1 MLSRTKIFLSIAL
14 PAVAASAIVLAFL
27 WRRKDIDIPSIKTN
41 QKPNLEDEN
50 ETSNNETLKE
60 EEGDEKDLNESQF
73 SQDDNDENGSV
84 NSERLEQEEHEE
96 DEVDTTPN
104 NGEQMTEDDDSHPFE
119 NDDSK
124 QTDTTSS
131 DTKIT
136 RDRRESKKSSWSTID
151 SGVELTKQP
160 SFELKDYWFGE
171 ETLSECSGDSVA
183 LSSYAETP
191 FDISSSEVGDT
202 EKLVW
207 EVEFPQILCGR
218 LIGRKGKNVKV
229 ISDNSGAKIRLIPQS
244 PGEVSTHRIISILG
258 ECSQIKSALDAIHDK
273 FPAVPLNRI
282 NAASAQAAP
291 IVTPIVTPMAIAT
304 PVPYVQTV
312 LPNMANFNVVVTSVL
327 DANHFFIQ
335 LHNDGVQAQLQQL
348 HQTMQEC
355 YGQGAA
361 MPLTMP
367 LPHPIIVGSYCA
379 APAFTY
385 DGWYRAQVFGPTG
398 NGDEVQVK
406 YLDYGGYGRIAA
418 SSLRQ
423 LRSDFLSFLPFQAV
437 ECYLANVAPLNGES
451 FSLVASAVLEDL
463 TMNSVL
469 TARIIGHR
477 NQLPCL
483 ELYLVQGQQTIMINR
498 ELVNRGLARWVES

>member
-14 PAVAASAIVLAFL
+14 PAVAATAIVLAFL
-27 WRRKDIDIPSIKTN
+27 WRRKDIDIPSTKNN
-41 QKPNLEDEN
+41 QKSKLESSN
-50 ETSNNETLKE
+50 KTSNDDTLKE
-60 EEGDEKDLNESQF
+60 EEEDDEKENESEF
-73 SQDDNDENGSV
+73 SQDEQQENGSI
-84 NSERLEQEEHEE
+84 NSEGLEQEDLEE
-96 DEVDTTPN
+96 DNVDTIPN
-104 NGEQMTEDDDSHPFE
+104 NGDNMTEDDDSQAFE
-119 NDDSK
+119 NNDSK
-124 QTDTTSS
+124 QIDSTSA

-183 LSSYAETP
+183 LSSYAEPP
-191 FDISSSEVGDT
+191 FDISSSEVSDT

-244 PGEVSTHRIISILG
+244 PGEVSTHRIISISG
-258 ECSQIKSALDAIHDK
+258 DCSQIKTALDSIHEK

-282 NAASAQAAP
+282 NAASVTSAQATTM
-291 IVTPIVTPMAIAT
+291 VTPIVTPMAIAT

-335 LHNDGVQAQLQQL
+335 LHNDTVQAQLQQL
-348 HQTMQEC
+348 HQTMLEC

-367 LPHPIIVGSYCA
+367 LPQPIMVGSYCA

-385 DGWYRAQVFGPTG
+385 DGWYRAQVLGPTG

-423 LRSDFLSFLPFQAV
+423 LR
-437 ECYLANVAPLNGES
+437 
-451 FSLVASAVLEDL
+451 
-463 TMNSVL
+463 
-469 TARIIGHR
+469 
-477 NQLPCL
+477 
-483 ELYLVQGQQTIMINR
+483 
-498 ELVNRGLARWVES
+498 

>member
-1 MLSRTKIFLSIAL
+1 MLSRTKVFLSIAL
-14 PAVAASAIVLAFL
+14 PTVAATALVLAFL
-27 WRRKDIDIPSIKTN
+27 WRRKNTDTPSTKNN
-41 QKPNLEDEN
+41 QESKLEDKIKS
-50 ETSNNETLKE
+50 SNDDTLKGE
-60 EEGDEKDLNESQF
+60 EDEEDEKDLNESEF
-73 SQDDNDENGSV
+73 SQDDHAENGSGS
-84 NSERLEQEEHEE
+84 SEEIEQQQDHED
-96 DEVDTTPN
+96 DEVDTVPDN
-104 NGEQMTEDDDSHPFE
+104 EEHITEDDGAPPFG
-119 NDDSK
+119 NNDSK
-124 QTDTTSS
+124 QIDTSS
-131 DTKIT
+131 ADTRIT

-183 LSSYAETP
+183 LSSYAEPP
-191 FDISSSEVGDT
+191 FDISSVEVSDT

-244 PGEVSTHRIISILG
+244 PGEVSTHRIISISG
-258 ECSQIKSALDAIHDK
+258 DCSQIKTALDAIHEK

-282 NAASAQAAP
+282 NAATVSSAQAATM
-291 IVTPIVTPMAIAT
+291 VTPVVTPMAIAT

-312 LPNMANFNVVVTSVL
+312 LPNMANFNVVVTSVV

-335 LHNDGVQAQLQQL
+335 LHNDTVQAQLQQL
-348 HQTMQEC
+348 HQTMLEC

-361 MPLTMP
+361 MPLTLP
-367 LPHPIIVGSYCA
+367 LPQPILVGSYCA

-385 DGWYRAQVFGPTG
+385 DGWYRAQVLGPTG

-406 YLDYGGYGRIAA
+406 YLDYGGYGRISA

-423 LRSDFLSFLPFQAV
+423 LR
-437 ECYLANVAPLNGES
+437 
-451 FSLVASAVLEDL
+451 
-463 TMNSVL
+463 
-469 TARIIGHR
+469 
-477 NQLPCL
+477 
-483 ELYLVQGQQTIMINR
+483 
-498 ELVNRGLARWVES
+498 

>member
-14 PAVAASAIVLAFL
+14 PAVAATAIVLAFL
-27 WRRKDIDIPSIKTN
+27 WRRKDIDIPSTKNN
-41 QKPNLEDEN
+41 QKSKLESSN
-50 ETSNNETLKE
+50 KTSNDDTLKE
-60 EEGDEKDLNESQF
+60 EEEEEDDEKENESEF
-73 SQDDNDENGSV
+73 SQDEQQENGSI
-84 NSERLEQEEHEE
+84 NSEGLEQEDLEE
-96 DEVDTTPN
+96 DNVDTIPN
-104 NGEQMTEDDDSHPFE
+104 NGDNMTEDDDSQAFE
-119 NDDSK
+119 NNDSK
-124 QTDTTSS
+124 QIDSTSA

-183 LSSYAETP
+183 LSSYAEPP
-191 FDISSSEVGDT
+191 FDISSSEVSDT

-244 PGEVSTHRIISILG
+244 PGEVSTHRIISISG
-258 ECSQIKSALDAIHDK
+258 DCSQIKTALDSIHEK

-282 NAASAQAAP
+282 NAASVTSAQATTM
-291 IVTPIVTPMAIAT
+291 VTPIVTPMAIAT

-335 LHNDGVQAQLQQL
+335 LHNDTVQAQLQQL
-348 HQTMQEC
+348 HQTMLEC

-367 LPHPIIVGSYCA
+367 LPQPIMVGSYCA

-385 DGWYRAQVFGPTG
+385 DGWYRAQVLGPTG

-423 LRSDFLSFLPFQAV
+423 LR
-437 ECYLANVAPLNGES
+437 
-451 FSLVASAVLEDL
+451 
-463 TMNSVL
+463 
-469 TARIIGHR
+469 
-477 NQLPCL
+477 
-483 ELYLVQGQQTIMINR
+483 
-498 ELVNRGLARWVES
+498 

>member
-14 PAVAASAIVLAFL
+14 PAVAATAIVLAFL
-27 WRRKDIDIPSIKTN
+27 WRRKDVDIPSTKNN
-41 QKPNLEDEN
+41 QKSKLESSN
-50 ETSNNETLKE
+50 KTSNNDTLKE
-60 EEGDEKDLNESQF
+60 EEEDDDEKENESEF
-73 SQDDNDENGSV
+73 SQDEQQENGSI
-84 NSERLEQEEHEE
+84 NSEGLEQEDLEE
-96 DEVDTTPN
+96 DNVDTIPN
-104 NGEQMTEDDDSHPFE
+104 NGDNMTEDDDSQAFE
-119 NDDSK
+119 NNDSK
-124 QTDTTSS
+124 QIDSTSA

-183 LSSYAETP
+183 LSSYAEPP
-191 FDISSSEVGDT
+191 FDISSSEVSDT

-244 PGEVSTHRIISILG
+244 PGEVSTHRIISISG
-258 ECSQIKSALDAIHDK
+258 DCSQIKTALDSIHEK

-282 NAASAQAAP
+282 NAASVTSAQATTM
-291 IVTPIVTPMAIAT
+291 VTPIVTPMAIAT

-335 LHNDGVQAQLQQL
+335 LHNDTVQAQLQQL
-348 HQTMQEC
+348 HQTMLEC

-367 LPHPIIVGSYCA
+367 LPQPIMVGSYCA

-385 DGWYRAQVFGPTG
+385 DGWYRAQVLGPTG

-423 LRSDFLSFLPFQAV
+423 LR
-437 ECYLANVAPLNGES
+437 
-451 FSLVASAVLEDL
+451 
-463 TMNSVL
+463 
-469 TARIIGHR
+469 
-477 NQLPCL
+477 
-483 ELYLVQGQQTIMINR
+483 
-498 ELVNRGLARWVES
+498 

>member
-1 MLSRTKIFLSIAL
+1 MLSRTKIFLSFAL
-14 PAVAASAIVLAFL
+14 PAVAATAIVLAIL
-27 WRRKDIDIPSIKTN
+27 WHRRDVDVPNKSNQESKLDDEDKATN
-41 QKPNLEDEN
+41 D
-50 ETSNNETLKE
+50 ETLKE
-60 EEGDEKDLNESQF
+60 EETDQNNMSESQF
-73 SQDDNDENGSV
+73 SQDDHEREENGSD
-84 NSERLEQEEHEE
+84 NSEGLEVEEHEE
-96 DEVDTTPN
+96 QDEVDTIPN
-104 NGEQMTEDDDSHPFE
+104 SGEQITEDDQIHPFRNNE
-119 NDDSK
+119 AK
-124 QTDTTSS
+124 QIDTSGA
-131 DTKIT
+131 DNKVT

-183 LSSYAETP
+183 LSSYAEPP
-191 FDISSSEVGDT
+191 FDITSSEVSDT

-244 PGEVSTHRIISILG
+244 PGEVSTHRIISISG
-258 ECSQIKSALDAIHDK
+258 DCSQIKSALDAIHEK

-282 NAASAQAAP
+282 NAATASSAQTAVVA
-291 IVTPIVTPMAIAT
+291 PIVTPMAIAT

-327 DANHFFIQ
+327 DAHHFFIQ
-335 LHNDGVQAQLQQL
+335 LHNDAVQAQLQQL
-348 HQTMQEC
+348 HQTMLEC

-367 LPHPIIVGSYCA
+367 LPQPIMVGSYCA

-385 DGWYRAQVFGPTG
+385 DGWYRAQVLGPTG

-423 LRSDFLSFLPFQAV
+423 LR
-437 ECYLANVAPLNGES
+437 
-451 FSLVASAVLEDL
+451 
-463 TMNSVL
+463 
-469 TARIIGHR
+469 
-477 NQLPCL
+477 
-483 ELYLVQGQQTIMINR
+483 
-498 ELVNRGLARWVES
+498 